1 MIKTG
6 RVEGKETG
14 TLEMSGTLND
24 LMNDYNVIAKG
35 MRKILVEK
43 FGKED
48 GDKVFDILS
57 SDKPRDGLREEVH
70 SVIDEHLEDEFKKSE
85 LNGLLKAFMDMFDKG
100 KIFEDGKK
108 YVFDTEL
115 CREDLNKNGLR
126 TSFLLSGLWM
136 NKINGRL
143 VDVKSPELGVVDVY
157 KVRLEWC
164 REVE

>member
-6 RVEGKETG
+6 RVEGKEKG

-70 SVIDEHLEDEFKKSE
+70 SVINKHLENEFKKSE
-85 LNGLLKAFMDMFDKG
+85 PTGLLKAFMNMFDKG
-100 KIFEDGKK
+100 KTFEDGKK
-108 YVFDTEL
+108 YVFDAEL
-115 CREDLNKNGLR
+115 CRE
-126 TSFLLSGLWM
+126 
-136 NKINGRL
+136 
-143 VDVKSPELGVVDVY
+143 VK
-157 KVRLEWC
+157 
-164 REVE
+164 

>member
-57 SDKPRDGLREEVH
+57 SDKPRDGL
-70 SVIDEHLEDEFKKSE
+70 
-85 LNGLLKAFMDMFDKG
+85 LKAFMNMFCKG
-100 KIFEDGKK
+100 KTFEDGKK
-108 YVFDTEL
+108 YVFDAEL
-115 CREDLNKNGLR
+115 CREDLSSMGALPNIANG
-126 TSFLLSGLWM
+126 W
-136 NKINGRL
+136 INDCDGKE
-143 VDVKSPELGVVDVY
+143 VIVKSSMLG
-157 KVRLEWC
+157 LIGTFSIFPEWC
-164 REVE
+164 REVK

>member
-70 SVIDEHLEDEFKKSE
+70 SVIDEHLENEFKKSE
-85 LNGLLKAFMDMFDKG
+85 PTGLLKAFMNMFDKG
-100 KIFEDGKK
+100 KTFEDGKK
-108 YVFDTEL
+108 YVFDAEL
-115 CREDLNKNGLR
+115 CREDLSSMGALQILPTYGL
-126 TSFLLSGLWM
+126 TIVMG
-136 NKINGRL
+136 K
-143 VDVKSPELGVVDVY
+143 K
-157 KVRLEWC
+157 
-164 REVE
+164 

>member
-70 SVIDEHLEDEFKKSE
+70 SVIDEHLENEFEKSE
-85 LNGLLKAFMDMFDKG
+85 PTGLLKAFMNMFDKC
-100 KIFEDGKK
+100 KTF
-108 YVFDTEL
+108 
-115 CREDLNKNGLR
+115 
-126 TSFLLSGLWM
+126 
-136 NKINGRL
+136 
-143 VDVKSPELGVVDVY
+143 
-157 KVRLEWC
+157 
-164 REVE
+164 

>member
-14 TLEMSGTLND
+14 ALEMSGTLND

-70 SVIDEHLEDEFKKSE
+70 SVIDEHLENEFKKYKPT
-85 LNGLLKAFMDMFDKG
+85 GLVKAFMDMFDKG

-108 YVFDTEL
+108 YVFDAEL
-115 CREDLNKNGLR
+115 CRKDLSSIGAFSSVANV
-126 TSFLLSGLWM
+126 W
-136 NKINGRL
+136 INSCDGKV
-143 VDVKSPELGVVDVY
+143 VDVKNRMEGTIGTYSIFP
-157 KVRLEWC
+157 EWC

>member
-14 TLEMSGTLND
+14 TLEMSGTLNV
-24 LMNDYNVIAKG
+24 LMNDYNVIARG

-57 SDKPRDGLREEVH
+57 SDKPREGLREEVH
-70 SVIDEHLEDEFKKSE
+70 SVIDEHLENEFKKSE
-85 LNGLLKAFMDMFDKG
+85 SAGLLKAFIDMPSN
-100 KIFEDGKK
+100 FETFKDGKK
-108 YVFDTEL
+108 YVFDAEL
-115 CREDLNKNGLR
+115 CRKDLSSMGAFSSVANVWLNDCDGKV
-126 TSFLLSGLWM
+126 
-136 NKINGRL
+136 
-143 VDVKSPELGVVDVY
+143 VDVKNRREGTIGTYSIFP
-157 KVRLEWC
+157 EWC

>member
-48 GDKVFDILS
+48 GDKVF
-57 SDKPRDGLREEVH
+57 RYA
-70 SVIDEHLEDEFKKSE
+70 FK
-85 LNGLLKAFMDMFDKG
+85 
-100 KIFEDGKK
+100 
-108 YVFDTEL
+108 
-115 CREDLNKNGLR
+115 R
-126 TSFLLSGLWM
+126 
-136 NKINGRL
+136 
-143 VDVKSPELGVVDVY
+143 
-157 KVRLEWC
+157 
-164 REVE
+164 

>member
-1 MIKTG
+1 M
-6 RVEGKETG
+6 
-14 TLEMSGTLND
+14 
-24 LMNDYNVIAKG
+24 
-35 MRKILVEK
+35 
-43 FGKED
+43 
-48 GDKVFDILS
+48 
-57 SDKPRDGLREEVH
+57 REEVH
-70 SVIDEHLEDEFKKSE
+70 SVIDEHLENEFKKSE
-85 LNGLLKAFMDMFDKG
+85 PTGLLKAFINMFYKG

-157 KVRLEWC
+157 KVRPEWC

>member
-57 SDKPRDGLREEVH
+57 SDKPRDGLREEVR
-70 SVIDEHLEDEFKKSE
+70 SVIDEHLENEFKKSE
-85 LNGLLKAFMDMFDKG
+85 PTELLKAFMNMFDKG
-100 KIFEDGKK
+100 KTLKMVRNMSLMPSFAESIYLAWERFPILPTYGLTIVMGKK
-108 YVFDTEL
+108 
-115 CREDLNKNGLR
+115 
-126 TSFLLSGLWM
+126 
-136 NKINGRL
+136 
-143 VDVKSPELGVVDVY
+143 
-157 KVRLEWC
+157 
-164 REVE
+164 

>member
-70 SVIDEHLEDEFKKSE
+70 SVIDEHLENEFKKSKPTR
-85 LNGLLKAFMDMFDKG
+85 LLKVFMNMFDKG
-100 KIFEDGKK
+100 KTFEDGKK
-108 YVFDTEL
+108 YVFDAEL
-115 CREDLNKNGLR
+115 CREDLSSMGA
-126 TSFLLSGLWM
+126 LSNIANVW
-136 NKINGRL
+136 INDCDGKE
-143 VDVKSPELGVVDVY
+143 VIVKSSILG
-157 KVRLEWC
+157 LIGTFSIFPEWC
-164 REVE
+164 REVK

>member
-14 TLEMSGTLND
+14 TLEMSGSLND

-57 SDKPRDGLREEVH
+57 SDKPRDGLREEIH
-70 SVIDEHLEDEFKKSE
+70 SIIDGHLENEFKKSE
-85 LNGLLKAFMDMFDKG
+85 PNGLLKAFMNMFSNG
-100 KIFEDGKK
+100 KTFEYGKK
-108 YVFDTEL
+108 YVFDAEL
-115 CREDLNKNGLR
+115 CRKDLSSMGA
-126 TSFLLSGLWM
+126 LSGIANIWL
-136 NKINGRL
+136 NDCDGKV
-143 VDVKSPELGVVDVY
+143 VDVKNRMGGTIGTYSIFP
-157 KVRLEWC
+157 EWC

>member
-14 TLEMSGTLND
+14 TLEMSGTLNV
-24 LMNDYNVIAKG
+24 LMNDYNVIARG

-57 SDKPRDGLREEVH
+57 SDKPREELRGEIH
-70 SVIDEHLEDEFKKSE
+70 SLIDEHLENEFKKSE
-85 LNGLLKAFMDMFDKG
+85 PAGLVKAFMDMFDKD

-108 YVFDTEL
+108 YVFDAEL

-126 TSFLLSGLWM
+126 INLSLSRLWM
-136 NKINGRL
+136 NEINGKL
-143 VDVKSPELGVVDVY
+143 VDVKSPKLGVVDGY
-157 KVRLEWC
+157 KVRPEWC

>member
-48 GDKVFDILS
+48 
-57 SDKPRDGLREEVH
+57 
-70 SVIDEHLEDEFKKSE
+70 
-85 LNGLLKAFMDMFDKG
+85 
-100 KIFEDGKK
+100 
-108 YVFDTEL
+108 
-115 CREDLNKNGLR
+115 
-126 TSFLLSGLWM
+126 
-136 NKINGRL
+136 
-143 VDVKSPELGVVDVY
+143 
-157 KVRLEWC
+157 
-164 REVE
+164 

>member
-35 MRKILVEK
+35 MRKILVKK

-70 SVIDEHLEDEFKKSE
+70 SVIDKHLENEFKKSE
-85 LNGLLKAFMDMFDKG
+85 PTGLLKAFMSKT
-100 KIFEDGKK
+100 FEDGKK
-108 YVFDTEL
+108 YVFDAEL
-115 CREDLNKNGLR
+115 CREDLSSMRALPNIANV
-126 TSFLLSGLWM
+126 W
-136 NKINGRL
+136 INDCDGKE
-143 VDVKSPELGVVDVY
+143 VIVKSSILG
-157 KVRLEWC
+157 LIGTFSIFPGWC
-164 REVE
+164 REVK

>member
-70 SVIDEHLEDEFKKSE
+70 SVIDEHLENEFKKSE
-85 LNGLLKAFMDMFDKG
+85 PTGLLKAFMINDC
-100 KIFEDGKK
+100 DGKE
-108 YVFDTEL
+108 V
-115 CREDLNKNGLR
+115 
-126 TSFLLSGLWM
+126 
-136 NKINGRL
+136 I
-143 VDVKSPELGVVDVY
+143 VKSSMLG
-157 KVRLEWC
+157 LIGTFGIFPEWC
-164 REVE
+164 REVK

>member
-70 SVIDEHLEDEFKKSE
+70 SVINEHLENEFKKSE
-85 LNGLLKAFMDMFDKG
+85 PTGLLKAFMNMFDKG
-100 KIFEDGKK
+100 KTFEDGKK
-108 YVFDTEL
+108 YVFDAEAL
-115 CREDLNKNGLR
+115 QRG
-126 TSFLLSGLWM
+126 F
-136 NKINGRL
+136 I
-143 VDVKSPELGVVDVY
+143 
-157 KVRLEWC
+157 
-164 REVE
+164 